1 MPCKGCA
8 VARRA
13 PRDQCGAHPWGRGG
27 AGATKG
33 TSCARSAA
41 AIGWRKLGCKRR
53 GCAHLEEPW
62 NPTRSLF
69 QTPASRSLHKQ
80 AGCPGGAPLTT
91 DSSRPLR
98 IAALRACTCN
108 QGSADAPN
116 PKPEGAHTFT
126 RVKLAQQL
134 SLRRHPR
141 PRCNYGAALQV
152 SQQQGP
158 LHQDAMLLIR
168 PSMACTLRY
177 EVAVMF

>member
-1 MPCKGCA
+1 MSCKGCA

-33 TSCARSAA
+33 PIGARSAA
-41 AIGWRKLGCKRR
+41 AIGCRKLGCKRR

-98 IAALRACTCN
+98 IAALRACACI

-116 PKPEGAHTFT
+116 PKPEGAHTIKSSWPSSCRCAAIHARDAT
-126 RVKLAQQL
+126 TGRLCSSL
-134 SLRRHPR
+134 S
-141 PRCNYGAALQV
+141 
-152 SQQQGP
+152 SKGP
-158 LHQDAMLLIR
+158 CIR
-168 PSMACTLRY
+168 MPCCSSDQAWPAHSGTK
-177 EVAVMF
+177 